1 MHIEVVT
8 VGDELLLG
16 YTIDTNA
23 AHLARTLAAEGV
35 EISRRTT
42 VGDTADAIATA
53 VREALDRAGAVITT
67 GGLGPTS
74 DDLTK
79 PSIAALFG
87 RGMVLDEGHLA
98 WMEERFTRLFQRP
111 MPAANRQ
118 QAMLPEGARKLRNN
132 HGSAPGIWL
141 EDERGRWV
149 VMLPGVPREMRGRLA
164 DTLLPLIRERLGAS
178 RRVVRSRTLR
188 TTGVGESFI
197 ADRVAALDGGVGDAA
212 LAYLPNA
219 EGTDLRL
226 TVRNAES
233 DDADRRLGAA
243 AARLRTVVGDAV
255 YGEDSADLAAVVLDL
270 CRERALTVGVAES
283 CTGGLLGARLT
294 AIPGS
299 SDVLIGGMIAY
310 RNSVKTTLL
319 GVPDEMLREHGA
331 VSEPV
336 VRAMAVGARATTG
349 ASVGMAITGVAG
361 PGGGTE
367 EKPVGTVW
375 IATDLE
381 GAVES
386 RRLRL
391 IGDRAE
397 VRQRAVQ
404 ATLDMVR
411 RRLVFG
417 TSIVEP
423 TGAGIKR

>member
-1 MHIEVVT
+1 
-8 VGDELLLG
+8 
-16 YTIDTNA
+16 
-23 AHLARTLAAEGV
+23 
-35 EISRRTT
+35 
-42 VGDTADAIATA
+42 
-53 VREALDRAGAVITT
+53 
-67 GGLGPTS
+67 
-74 DDLTK
+74 
-79 PSIAALFG
+79 
-87 RGMVLDEGHLA
+87 
-98 WMEERFTRLFQRP
+98 
-111 MPAANRQ
+111 
-118 QAMLPEGARKLRNN
+118 
-132 HGSAPGIWL
+132 
-141 EDERGRWV
+141 
-149 VMLPGVPREMRGRLA
+149 
-164 DTLLPLIRERLGAS
+164 
-178 RRVVRSRTLR
+178 
-188 TTGVGESFI
+188 
-197 ADRVAALDGGVGDAA
+197 
-212 LAYLPNA
+212 
-219 EGTDLRL
+219 
-226 TVRNAES
+226 
-233 DDADRRLGAA
+233 
-243 AARLRTVVGDAV
+243 V

-299 SDVLIGGMIAY
+299 SDVLIGGVIAY

-336 VRAMAVGARATTG
+336 VRAMAVGARTTTG

-417 TSIVEP
+417 TSDVEP
-423 TGAGIKR
+423 TGAGVTR

>member
-1 MHIEVVT
+1 MKIEVVT
-8 VGDELLLG
+8 IGDELLLG

-42 VGDTADAIATA
+42 VGDTADEIASG

-98 WMEERFTRLFQRP
+98 WMEERFRTLFGRR
-111 MPAANRQ
+111 MPEANRQ
-118 QAMLPEGARKLRNN
+118 QAMLPEGARKLQNN

-141 EDERGRWV
+141 EDDRGRWV
-149 VMLPGVPREMRGRLA
+149 AMLPGVPREMRGMLA
-164 DTLLPLIRERLGAS
+164 DTLLPLIRERLGDA

-188 TTGVGESFI
+188 TTGLGESFI
-197 ADRVAALDGGVGDAA
+197 ADRVKSLDGGVGDVG

-226 TVRNAES
+226 TVRNAS
-233 DDADRRLGAA
+233 PADADRRLGAA
-243 AARLRTVVGDAV
+243 AERLRSVVAEAV
-255 YGEDSADLAAVVLDL
+255 YGEDGADLAAVVLDL
-270 CRERALTVGVAES
+270 CRARGLTIAVAES

-294 AIPGS
+294 AIAGS
-299 SDVLIGGMIAY
+299 SDVVLGGVIAY
-310 RNSVKTTLL
+310 GNSIKTSLL
-319 GVPDEMLREHGA
+319 GVDAAMLAEHGA

-336 VRAMAVGARATTG
+336 VRAMASGACARTGARL
-349 ASVGMAITGVAG
+349 SMAITGIAG

-375 IATDLE
+375 IATDVD
-381 GAVES
+381 GVVEA

-397 VRQRAVQ
+397 VRQRAAQ
-404 ATLDMVR
+404 AVMEMVR
-411 RRLVFG
+411 RRVEFG
-417 TSIVEP
+417 T
-423 TGAGIKR
+423 GL